1 MFTQER
7 RIGLLTEKQAGIHCL
22 FVHTLNVL
30 NILRMQM
37 NRLPMKSYKMLYDKH
52 YNTKK
57 QLGLLHLPY
66 IVQKWFWT
74 RLGEPGRLWCKTLL
88 VISKDWMVIL
98 IPRIVTLFSLTLN
111 KHTDYLNT
119 YCRSKKKPDKIESW
133 SFRPKIAS
141 STFLKN
147 KTGNLWLSFLQR
159 YVWIRTTLLVR
170 MSKYSALRKTYI
182 TAKF

>member
-1 MFTQER
+1 MQED
-7 RIGLLTEKQAGIHCL
+7 
-22 FVHTLNVL
+22 
-30 NILRMQM
+30 
-37 NRLPMKSYKMLYDKH
+37 RLPMKSYKMLYDKH

-119 YCRSKKKPDKIESW
+119 YCRSEKKPDKIETL

-141 STFLKN
+141 ARFLKN
-147 KTGNLWLSFLQR
+147 SKGKLWLSFLQR
-159 YVWIRTTLLVR
+159 HLRIRTALLVC
-170 MSKYSALRKTYI
+170 MPKLFNTEKNVYTCQVLHPPISV
-182 TAKF
+182 